1 MRGCRVFLADDKMQ
15 KGRSAAIIARYNA
28 SVFSFGASNDR
39 STRAF
44 RLYMDMLILIRASC
58 APPSRP
64 NPPPSC
70 VGRQTCPHP
79 RALTPGPSPQG
90 PHPRALTP
98 GPSPRAL
105 TPGPSH
111 ALAPTGRRLHRQ
123 PGLHVLRQHCTRA
136 RPQPWNGCRLEY
148 PDNGGRKVP
157 GGYSYRYMRHE

>member
-98 GPSPRAL
+98 GPSPQGPHPRAL
-105 TPGPSH
+105 TQGPH
-111 ALAPTGRRLHRQ
+111 PRAL
-123 PGLHVLRQHCTRA
+123 TRA
-136 RPQPWNGCRLEY
+136 RPHRPQTSSATRPPRSPATLHACAPTALE
-148 PDNGGRKVP
+148 RVP
-157 GGYSYRYMRHE
+157 PRIS

>member
-98 GPSPRAL
+98 GPSPQGPHTRSPPPAADFIGNPASTFSGNIARVRAHSLGTGAASNIL
-105 TPGPSH
+105 T
-111 ALAPTGRRLHRQ
+111 TGAEKCL
-123 PGLHVLRQHCTRA
+123 GVTRT
-136 RPQPWNGCRLEY
+136 GT
-148 PDNGGRKVP
+148 
-157 GGYSYRYMRHE
+157 

>member
-98 GPSPRAL
+98 GPSPQGPHTRSPPPAADFIGNPASTFSGNIARVRAHSLGTGAASNIL
-105 TPGPSH
+105 TTVAEKCLGVTR
-111 ALAPTGRRLHRQ
+111 TG
-123 PGLHVLRQHCTRA
+123 T
-136 RPQPWNGCRLEY
+136 
-148 PDNGGRKVP
+148 
-157 GGYSYRYMRHE
+157 

>member
-90 PHPRALTP
+90 PHTRSPPPAADFIGNPASTFSGNIARVRAHSLGTGAASNILTTVAEKCL
-98 GPSPRAL
+98 GVTR
-105 TPGPSH
+105 
-111 ALAPTGRRLHRQ
+111 TG
-123 PGLHVLRQHCTRA
+123 T
-136 RPQPWNGCRLEY
+136 
-148 PDNGGRKVP
+148 
-157 GGYSYRYMRHE
+157 